1 MSTPQSA
8 PASNSKGPVPLD
20 WMPGLMQNAKFDLVS
35 GFIIFLIALPLC
47 LGISIASGAP
57 PISGVLTAI
66 VGGILGA
73 VLSGSHLTIN
83 GPAAGMIVVVFGV
96 FMSLADVPGDPTTG
110 YKYALAVGVV
120 CGLIQIVL
128 GLVGAGA
135 MTNMFNLSVVHGML
149 AGIGL
154 IVLGKQVHVALG
166 SSAAKLT
173 MVQTYGQIPAA
184 LGKMMADPMLQ
195 KVALIGFIA
204 IFIMAI
210 WPSMGK
216 IAPVLGKI
224 AKLLPAPLV
233 IMLITVPL
241 AASFGLDKKYLV
253 NVPLNFMDSFVFPDW
268 SKIGMGIFWKGV
280 FIYVFVASLESLL
293 TASAVDKLDP
303 WKRQSNMNRELVG
316 KGAANALVSFIGG
329 LPMIAEVVRSSANIM
344 NGARTRWSN
353 IFHGVF
359 LLLAVAMIPVVL
371 NMIPLAA
378 LAGMLVVIG
387 FRLAHP
393 KEFAHVAHI
402 GKEEL
407 FFMVA
412 TTLGVVFVD
421 LLWGV
426 IGGMVLAMVVN
437 LMRGVPIA
445 NLFSA
450 KTTIE
455 TRGETIVV
463 GMQGAHGFNNYLGV
477 RKKLEKLPLGKTVT
491 IDFAKATFIDHTVRD
506 RLNDFKNEYA
516 AKSGGKGGVT
526 IQNTAHLQASSHH
539 EFSALVSAKA

>member
-1 MSTPQSA
+1 MAQATGAA
-8 PASNSKGPVPLD
+8 PVTTARPKD
-20 WMPGLMQNAKFDLVS
+20 WLPGLVENAKFDAVS

-57 PISGVLTAI
+57 PVAGVLTAI

-96 FMSLADVPGDPTTG
+96 VMSLADVPGDAATG
-110 YKYALAVGVV
+110 FKYALAVGVV

-128 GLVGAGA
+128 GFLGAGA

-166 SSAAKLT
+166 ASAAKLS

-184 LGKMMADPMLQ
+184 IGRMMNDPILQ
-195 KVALIGFIA
+195 KVALIGAIA

-210 WPSMGK
+210 WPS
-216 IAPVLGKI
+216 LGKI
-224 AKLLPAPLV
+224 SPLLGKIGKLLPAPLV
-233 IMLITVPL
+233 IMLVTVPL

-253 NVPLNFMDSFVFPDW
+253 QVPLNFMDSFMLPDW
-268 SKIGMGIFWKGV
+268 SKVGTGIFWKGV
-280 FIYVFVASLESLL
+280 FVYVFVASLESLL
-293 TASAVDKLDP
+293 TASAIDKMDP

-316 KGAANALVSFIGG
+316 KGSANALVSMIGG

-344 NGARTRWSN
+344 NGGRTRWAN

-359 LLLAVAMIPVVL
+359 LLVAVAMIPAVL

-407 FFMVA
+407 LFMVA
-412 TTLGVVFVD
+412 TTLGVVFID

-426 IGGMVLAMVVN
+426 IGGMVLAAVVTVA
-437 LMRGVPIA
+437 RGIPLRNAIVA
-445 NLFSA
+445 AVAVQSSGNQVVVKLQSA
-450 KTTIE
+450 
-455 TRGETIVV
+455 
-463 GMQGAHGFNNYLGV
+463 AGFCNYLSIR
-477 RKKLEKLPLGKTVT
+477 RKLDKLPLGKEVV
-491 IDFAKATFIDHTVRD
+491 IDFSEAGFIDHTVRE
-506 RLNDFKNEYA
+506 RLHDFESEYVA
-516 AKSGGKGGVT
+516 RGGGSVT
-526 IQNTAHLQASSHH
+526 TRGLEEHRPTSAHPL
-539 EFSALVSAKA
+539 SALSRA

>member
-1 MSTPQSA
+1 MSTEKAATASA
-8 PASNSKGPVPLD
+8 PMGAVPLD
-20 WMPGLMQNAKFDLVS
+20 GIPGLMQNMKFDLLA
-35 GFIIFLIALPLC
+35 GFVIFLIALPLC

-57 PISGVLTAI
+57 PVAGVLTAI
-66 VGGILGA
+66 VGGTLGA
-73 VLSGSHLTIN
+73 LLSGSHLTIN
-83 GPAAGMIVVVFGV
+83 GPAAGMIVVIFTVV
-96 FMSLADVPGDPTTG
+96 MSLADVPGDASTG
-110 YKYALAVGVV
+110 FKYALAVGVV

-173 MVQTYGQIPAA
+173 MVQTYAQIPTA
-184 LGKMMADPMLQ
+184 LGKMMSDPMLQ
-195 KVALIGFIA
+195 KVALIGLLA
-204 IFIMAI
+204 VFIMAI
-210 WPSMGK
+210 WPMMGK
-216 IAPVLGKI
+216 IAPALGKI
-224 AKLLPAPLV
+224 AKILPAPLV

-241 AASFGLDKKYLV
+241 AASFGLEKKYLV
-253 NVPLNFMDSFVFPDW
+253 NVPLNFSDSFMLPDW
-268 SKIGMGIFWKGV
+268 SKIGTGIFWKGV
-280 FIYVFVASLESLL
+280 LVYVFVASLESLL

-316 KGAANALVSFIGG
+316 KGTANALASMIGG
-329 LPMIAEVVRSSANIM
+329 LVMIAEVVRSSANIM
-344 NGARTRWSN
+344 NGARTRWAN
-353 IFHGVF
+353 VFHGTF
-359 LLLAVAMIPVVL
+359 LLLAVALIPAVL

-412 TTLGVVFVD
+412 TTLGVVFID

-437 LMRGVPIA
+437 LIRGVPIA

-450 KTTIE
+450 KTSIE
-455 TRGETIVV
+455 TRGEAIVV
-463 GMQGAHGFNNYLGV
+463 SLQGAHGFNNYLGT
-477 RKKLEKLPLGKTVT
+477 RKKLEKLPLGKSVT
-491 IDFAKATFIDHTVRD
+491 IDFGKATFVDHTVRD

-516 AKSGGKGGVT
+516 SKSGGKGGVT
-526 IQNTAHLQASSHH
+526 LQNIDHLQASSHH
-539 EFSALVSAKA
+539 QFAALVSSRA